1 MYVKILDQTVISF
14 ETTSQKW
21 KLIAIGLIAFIIIN
35 VGFFA
40 YTTVNLQKQFDTVQ
54 NQYALLQGQLRN
66 NAQEIQR
73 LQQKVDL
80 LTAMNQSQSSYPSVT
95 AIFDV
100 MKDSV
105 VLIETKVQ
113 TVTGLQDNAQGSG
126 FIYDHEGH
134 IITNNHVIEDA
145 DEVWVTFTN
154 GQVAKARIIGADP
167 YSDIAIIQVSGE
179 TIFSVVIGNSSVLK
193 VGEPIVAVG
202 NPYGLSS
209 TITAGIVSQLGR
221 DLAAPDGYLIV
232 DVIQLDAA
240 INPGNSGG
248 PLVNMW
254 GEVVG
259 MTTAIISGSTGVG
272 FAIPSDTIQRELQ
285 DLLATGRYLH
295 PWLGIS
301 GFNIDLDLA
310 VTLGLNTTEGVVI
323 SEVIVNSPADVAGI
337 DENDIIIVLNE
348 QHVRNINDLSVF
360 LERNTHPGDTITI
373 TLLRNSQRIERQVV
387 LGVRP
392 PPS

>member
-1 MYVKILDQTVISF
+1 VKILDQTTLSF
-14 ETTSQKW
+14 ESTSQKW
-21 KLIAIGLIAFIIIN
+21 KLIAIGLIAIIIIN
-35 VGFFA
+35 IGFFA
-40 YTTVNLQKQFDTVQ
+40 YITVDLNKQFDAVQ
-54 NQYALLQGQLRN
+54 NQYTILHDQMRDN
-66 NAQEIQR
+66 DQEVRR
-73 LQQKVDL
+73 LQQKIDL
-80 LTAMNQSQSSYPSVT
+80 LTAMNLSQSSYPSIT

-100 MKDSV
+100 VKDSV

-134 IITNNHVIEDA
+134 IITNNHVIEDS
-145 DEVWVTFTN
+145 DEIWVTFTN
-154 GQVAKARIIGADP
+154 GQVTKATIIGTDP

-179 TIFSVVIGNSSVLK
+179 TIFPVVLGNSSNLN

-259 MTTAIISGSTGVG
+259 VTTAIISGSTGVG
-272 FAIPSDTIQRELQ
+272 FAIPSDTIQRELP
-285 DLLATGRYLH
+285 DLLATGQYLH

-301 GFNIDLDLA
+301 GFDVDLELA
-310 VTLGLNTTEGVVI
+310 ETLGLNTTEGVVI
-323 SEVIVNSPADVAGI
+323 SEVIISSPADVAGI
-337 DENDIIIVLNE
+337 QENDIIIVLNE
-348 QHVRNINDLSVF
+348 QPVRNINDLSVF
-360 LERNTHPGDTITI
+360 LERNTHPDDTVTI
-373 TLLRNSQRIERQVV
+373 TLLRNSQELELQVV

-392 PPS
+392 